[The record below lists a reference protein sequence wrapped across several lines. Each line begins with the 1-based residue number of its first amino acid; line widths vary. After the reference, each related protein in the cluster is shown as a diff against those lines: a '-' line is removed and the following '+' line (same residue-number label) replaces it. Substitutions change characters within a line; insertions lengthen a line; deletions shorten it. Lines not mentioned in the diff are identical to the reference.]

1 MTQTEAYE
9 AVLEI
14 LKKEPFEINNTD
26 QFNENTLLPTF
37 LESLEIIDLA
47 MHIEE
52 ELGCSITDYTV
63 ENWNTIGD
71 VATTYRNF
79 KEE

>member
-14 LKKEPFEINNTD
+14 LKKEPFEIQNTD
-26 QFNENTLLPTF
+26 QFTESTLLPTF
-37 LESLEIIDLA
+37 LESLEIIDLV

-52 ELGCSITDYTV
+52 ELGCSITDFTV

-79 KEE
+79 KDE

>member
-14 LKKEPFEINNTD
+14 LKKEPFEIQNTD
-26 QFNENTLLPTF
+26 QFTESTLLPTF
-37 LESLEIIDLA
+37 IDSLEILNLA
-47 MHIEE
+47 MEIEAE
-52 ELGCSITDYTV
+52 VGCSITDYTV
-63 ENWNTIGD
+63 ESWNTIGD